1 MIPLMLDLTGKK
13 VVIFGG
19 GDVGAR
25 KARFFSQEAQITVVS
40 RSFSPHFDDIPV
52 NRLTRDLTGI
62 DDHGLDQLLEG
73 TFVAIAATPDRVL
86 NDRIGKRCR
95 ERSILFN
102 NASGEAGDLLIPSV
116 ITGNYFLLAI
126 STCGAS
132 PALSRFL
139 REYLESEFPHLDHM
153 IALQE
158 RLRFYLQKTVP
169 DPGTR
174 REILWKV
181 LHDTEVWNALGKG
194 EELAWV
200 MVTERYL

>member
-1 MIPLMLDLTGKK
+1 MIPLMLDLAGKK

-25 KARFFSQEAQITVVS
+25 KARFFSHDAEVTVIS

-62 DDHGLDQLLEG
+62 DDRGLDQLLEG
-73 TFVAIAATPDRVL
+73 SFIAIAATPDRVL

-95 ERSILFN
+95 ERSIFFN
-102 NASGEAGDLLIPSV
+102 NASGETGDLLIPSV
-116 ITGNYFLLAI
+116 IRGNHFLLAI
-126 STCGAS
+126 TTGGSS

-139 REYLESEFPHLDHM
+139 REYLESAFPNLDHM
-153 IALQE
+153 VALQE
-158 RLRFYLQKTVP
+158 RFRSYLQKTVP
-169 DPGTR
+169 DAETR
-174 REILWKV
+174 KEILWKV
-181 LHDTEVWNALGKG
+181 LYDSEVWDALGKG
-194 EELAWV
+194 EELAWE

>member
-25 KARFFSQEAQITVVS
+25 KARFFSHDADVTVVS
-40 RSFSPHFDDIPV
+40 RSFSPQFDDIPV
-52 NRLTRDLTGI
+52 NRLTRDLAGI
-62 DDHGLDQLLEG
+62 DDRGLDQLLEG
-73 TFVAIAATPDRVL
+73 SYIAVAATSDQIL
-86 NDRIGKRCR
+86 NDRIGKRCK

-102 NASGEAGDLLIPSV
+102 NASGETGDLLIPSV
-116 ITGNYFLLAI
+116 IRGNYFLISI

-139 REYLESEFPHLDHM
+139 REYLESEFPQLDHM
-153 IALQE
+153 VALQE
-158 RLRFYLQKTVP
+158 RLRSYLQETVP
-169 DPGTR
+169 GAEAR

-181 LHDTEVWNALGKG
+181 LHDSEVWNALGKG
-194 EELAWV
+194 EELAWE